1 MRCLIIEDYT
11 PLRKNIEECLI
22 EEGFVVD
29 SSSTGDEGLW
39 YAKNHPYD
47 AIILDI
53 MLPHVDGLTILKNL
67 RDLQNKTPIIIIS
80 ARDSLNHRIEGL
92 NMGADDYL
100 VKPFALVELVARIR
114 ALMRRRYD
122 QQTSLLT
129 IGDLQINQ
137 TTKTVTRSGEEIPL
151 TRREYLLLEYLAFR
165 SGQPVSRTD
174 IWEHVYEDQ
183 TGGSS
188 NAVDV
193 YIGYLRK
200 KLNAGGRPELIHTRR
215 GHGYLLAEQYSP

>member
-1 MRCLIIEDYT
+1 MRCLLVEDYP
-11 PLRKNIEECLI
+11 PLRHNIEECLV

-29 SSSTGDEGLW
+29 SSATGDEGLW

-53 MLPHVDGLTILKNL
+53 MLPEVDGLTILAKL
-67 RDLQNKTPIIIIS
+67 RELQDKTPVMIIS
-80 ARDSLNHRIEGL
+80 ARDALTQRVEALNS
-92 NMGADDYL
+92 GADDYL

-114 ALMRRRYD
+114 ALVRRRYD
-122 QQTSLLT
+122 RETMVLKV
-129 IGDLQINQ
+129 GDLSIDCG
-137 TTKTVTRSGEEIPL
+137 TKRVTRGGGEIPL
-151 TRREYLLLEYLAFR
+151 TRREYHLLEYLAYR
-165 SGQPVSRTD
+165 AGQPVSRTD

-183 TGGSS
+183 GGGSS

-200 KLNAGGRPELIHTRR
+200 KLNEGGKPELIHTRR
-215 GHGYLLAEQYSP
+215 GHGYLLAENPT